1 MELLYVEHR
10 GKLFQS
16 TIEKDEKT
24 SDASMGVNEVTSS
37 GDQNNDSN
45 SGDDIDSGNSENG
58 GNTLS
63 SEQNESSKTSSLPI
77 CKQCNFVFISQA
89 ALKKHEVLYLYRYT

>member
-1 MELLYVEHR
+1 
-10 GKLFQS
+10 
-16 TIEKDEKT
+16 
-24 SDASMGVNEVTSS
+24 MGVNEVTSS

-45 SGDDIDSGNSENG
+45 SDIDSGNSVNA
-58 GNTLS
+58 GNNLS
-63 SEQNESSKTSSLPI
+63 SEQNELAKTSSLPI